1 VKFVNKLILGGV
13 FSATLMSLGVTWVN
27 GSTRS
32 NDTDAL
38 SKGDVESE
46 ISAVRQPAY
55 DGAIKNIADARAL
68 SAPINQTLTVR
79 KGDNLGNILAR
90 AGVAPGEAYRAIT
103 ALSKKFRPRDLKI
116 GQKLKLVLGLSDS
129 GDSVGRYT
137 LSRLSVDPDI
147 RHTVVVVKD
156 STGALVVKTLKRT
169 ILVDATRRGAVIQS
183 SLYLSGQRAQTPPQ
197 ILARLTHIFSFDV
210 DFQRDV
216 QRGDSFAVLYE
227 RLLGED
233 GGHLGYGEILIAEM
247 TLSGKKIRLFR
258 HQTKDGD
265 TDYYTQKGESV
276 SKALT
281 LTPIDGARIS
291 SGYGRR
297 KHPVLGYTKMHRGVD
312 FAAPRGTPVYA
323 GGRGVIEVAG
333 RKGSYG
339 RYIRIRHNSTYKTA
353 YAHLK
358 GFARGIRKGRRVR
371 QGQVIGYVGTSGRS
385 TGPHLHYEIH
395 KNGRQI
401 NPRGLN
407 LPSGRKLRGAE
418 LAKFQTVRA
427 RLENKYAAA
436 PTAVQLAS
444 KPVRNSSP

>member
-1 VKFVNKLILGGV
+1 VKFVNKLVLGSV
-13 FSATLMSLGVTWVN
+13 FSATLITLGVTWVN
-27 GSTRS
+27 GSARS
-32 NDTDAL
+32 DDSDAF
-38 SKGDVESE
+38 SKSDIESE
-46 ISAVRQPAY
+46 INAFQPAAFTS
-55 DGAIKNIADARAL
+55 AIKNVADARAL
-68 SAPINQTLTVR
+68 SAPIGRTLTVR
-79 KGDNLGNILAR
+79 KGDTLGNILAR
-90 AGVAPGEAYRAIT
+90 AGVEPGEAHRAIKL
-103 ALSKKFRPRDLKI
+103 LSQKFKPRDLKI
-116 GQKLKLVLGLSDS
+116 GQKLKLVLGPPVS
-129 GDSVGRYT
+129 GDSAGRHT
-137 LSRLSVDPDI
+137 LSRLSIDPDI
-147 RHTVVVVKD
+147 RNTVVVHKD
-156 STGALVVKTLKRT
+156 SRGALTVKTLKRT
-169 ILVDATRRGAVIQS
+169 ILVNAARRGAVIQS
-183 SLYLSGQRAQTPPQ
+183 SLYLSGQRAQTPSQ

-216 QRGDSFAVLYE
+216 QRGDSFAVLFE
-227 RLLGED
+227 RLSGED

-276 SKALT
+276 RKALT

-323 GGRGVIEVAG
+323 GGRGVVEVAG

-339 RYIRIRHNSTYKTA
+339 KYIRIRHNSTYKTA

-358 GFARGIRKGRRVR
+358 GFARGVRKGRRVR
-371 QGQVIGYVGTSGRS
+371 QGQVIGYVGTTGRS

-395 KNGRQI
+395 KNERQI
-401 NPRGLN
+401 NPRRLN
-407 LPSGRKLRGAE
+407 LASGRKLRGAE

-427 RLENKYAAA
+427 RLERQYAAA
-436 PTAVQLAS
+436 PSSTQLAS
-444 KPVRNSSP
+444 KPAGKSNP